1 MKLINIKKLKP
12 LVEKRLV
19 NLYAFPEKNG
29 WKITAYYRNVSSIE
43 NESEFFVL
51 RPVNSKNLRIF
62 KTADSLLSY
71 LKVNLWGE
79 SVTFI

>member
-12 LVEKRLV
+12 LVETRLV

-29 WKITAYYRNVSSIE
+29 WKLTAYYRNVSSIE

-51 RPVNSKNLRIF
+51 KPVNSKKMRIF
-62 KTADSLLSY
+62 KTADSLL
-71 LKVNLWGE
+71 KFRDQQLWGE
-79 SVTFI
+79 CVTFP